1 MVSHNPVPI
10 RLDPYRDVRIRIHCE
25 AYLMSTAMER
35 VLHKIVNHLPIHPV
49 EKDKLLSEVTAEFGD
64 KEETQDAPE

>member
-1 MVSHNPVPI
+1 
-10 RLDPYRDVRIRIHCE
+10 
-25 AYLMSTAMER
+25 MSTAMER

-64 KEETQDAPE
+64 KEAPENAPE